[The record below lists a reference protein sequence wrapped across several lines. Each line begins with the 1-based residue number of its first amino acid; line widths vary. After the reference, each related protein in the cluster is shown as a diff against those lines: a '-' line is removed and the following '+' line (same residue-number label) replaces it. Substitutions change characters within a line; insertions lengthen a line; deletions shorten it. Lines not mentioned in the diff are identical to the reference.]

1 MTNEIGKKL
10 TSLTL
15 MTIMVAG
22 GVTFGIPG
30 VIPAAD
36 AQTGRN
42 ANLFVSAEDSTFG
55 NAMTGQVVEVVIRDN
70 QIDSLDDA
78 VGEPDVFVNNDDLRM
93 VQANDGNWYGY
104 FASRSMAQAVEAFNA
119 ENNVPSGLGIDFG
132 VICLVAS
139 TSTSVDISVANAEI
153 NLNEADAVA
162 LPLAQGQD
170 CPTDSDDTPTVDGTG
185 FNVVREPKVI
195 NTNTAIQQTPGQI
208 GINANYWPFVQL
220 YDIEEDNRVEIRYE
234 KGGGAQTVRLTYEDA
249 DDYDTI
255 TSDRATGNAPTQA
268 IYPRSAEVHVT
279 ITDTSLDIDPTDV
292 DTWTWSTV
300 PDAEQVYYRV
310 FDDNGRFIQ
319 SGETT
324 GTTLNTANPDLS
336 DMLGALLCAVCIVS
350 INADPQNTGN
360 PVLTLDGNN
369 DNQIV
374 YQPLTSST
382 DNRTLIQR
390 AMVEGGVDSD
400 EAEPMLGAGTQ
411 PFTVVETGPQT
422 GIFVSYDEQDDSSV
436 DTTSDAARSVTS
448 TITYDDEL
456 TITFQAATATID
468 IDAGDGEWNSG
479 TDIPVT
485 LVDRDMNRN
494 GLDDEDLRVSN
505 PDHVIPTLVTG
516 EPFTLRNGVG
526 SNNTLEYLLEIQTNT
541 ISGDLT
547 VETFSERAVIDPP
560 SAINVTGTPNGN
572 LFVDL
577 GTTAAALQES
587 INNSADDAAD
597 FRGFNYLNLDMTS
610 FGADGDVTVHLWST
624 TDDNGIL
631 QNESE
636 TSTNKVLVS
645 ASSRTSVQLG
655 TVDKGGQGKILLT
668 SDVISSI
675 FAIDGPRNIGLQFV
689 LPEIDSV
696 TDANLPF
703 VADFFSYGFTDDGNS
718 SGERVA
724 NQIIRIELEET
735 GDNTSTFEG
744 TLEYY
749 MVNQLSILDQS
760 TYDGVVSLAD
770 DEVSFVAIEDLTDED
785 APRVN
790 YLDLGSDGV
799 ETQIS
804 DQEAAPTHSGSIEF
818 DAETYKV
825 ADTVMITLTDVDLN
839 TDSALVDV
847 FTVVTSPADDDARDA
862 VGSAGLAATNKG
874 GAAFSFG
881 PLGRLADVT
890 FNDEIWTS
898 GNSATC
904 RAEQNIRD
912 TGLGATGFTLRETG
926 VATGIFV
933 GNFQIPPTYC
943 PAGSDAPASVTGT
956 DIEVNYVD
964 FRDVSG
970 EIIEVGASAGVRAN
984 TGSVSLDRTVYP
996 VPWAAYQDGAGY
1008 SGGTPGTASVF
1019 PVHAT
1024 VVGSSIDSASKTLGD
1039 GAVVIHARVN
1049 DPDFDVSASG
1059 EDRIAQNTAAGVGPL
1074 KVTVSRGADRVTLG
1088 YAGGPD
1094 ASDGRLDVGDDGIP
1108 TMQGGADDNRDTA
1121 INESLRAVRQLGPI
1135 TEIAGDAG
1143 IFELDLAINFNDGPA
1158 SRTCPTNDNPNMEG
1172 EGDSPERSLLG
1183 PSENYCILQ
1192 GDILT
1197 VEYTDPTDASGDPNT
1212 VTDSATFD
1220 LRNGVLQS
1228 DKNVYIIGS
1237 DMILT
1242 IIEPDWNLD
1251 NDGAETYSLNAVEW
1265 DSTSGTL
1272 GLAQELGGVTF
1283 FDPEPS
1289 DFRETGDDTGIFQVV
1304 LEVPEAIAGDRLER
1318 GEEIE
1323 LEYTDW
1329 GPSGANYVGEED
1341 EDVNLT
1347 VYTSNF
1353 GATVELDQKVYT
1365 WTDKVFI
1372 TIVAPDHNFDSQLID
1387 EIGETSSDSI
1397 RVATRTDD
1405 IDRYKLVETGTD
1417 TGIFTGEVILTG
1429 FLYDADGDDSG
1440 DNNGNDTNPR
1450 TSPDGS
1456 GPTDGYL
1463 RAEEDTGLSVSFEFS
1478 EDETVVGSALVRWN
1492 VGVTQWLEA
1501 SYPASGTG
1509 VVRIVDPDM
1518 NLNPES
1524 VDNFD
1529 VDVWSESD
1537 SGGIDLTVT
1546 ETNEA
1551 TGIFEGTVFFTT
1563 TDESSGHR
1571 LRVSEGD
1578 TVTARY
1584 FDYTLP
1590 APDDRGDRES
1600 IQSTS
1605 LIGTI
1610 VPPLERAPISN
1621 LRVVNSFGNTL
1632 DTVNVDQQVQITA
1645 TLTSGQDED
1654 QAFAYLVQIQDA
1666 NGVTVALA
1674 WIQGTLGPAQ
1684 TFDPALSW
1692 TPAAAGSYTAT
1703 AFAWES
1709 IDNPTALSPPAE
1721 FNVTVS

>member
-42 ANLFVSAEDSTFG
+42 ANLFVSAEDATFG
-55 NAMTGQVVEVVIRDN
+55 NAMTGQVVEVIIRDN
-70 QIDSLDDA
+70 QIDSLDESL
-78 VGEPDVFVNNDDLRM
+78 GEPDVFINGNDLRM

-104 FASRSMAQAVEAFNA
+104 FASKSMAEDVDSSGNA
-119 ENNVPSGLGIDFG
+119 AGLGIDFG
-132 VICLVAS
+132 VICGTNINIAQDGSSNV
-139 TSTSVDISVANAEI
+139 VDFS
-153 NLNEADAVA
+153 EADAVA
-162 LPLAQGQD
+162 LPLAEGTP
-170 CPTDSDDTPTVDGTG
+170 CPTTTQYGNSATPPGTANNESDL
-185 FNVVREPKVI
+185 NVVREAKGV
-195 NTNTAIQQTPGQI
+195 NTNQAIQANPGQI
-208 GINANYWPFVQL
+208 GIHKNYWPFVQL
-220 YDIEEDNRVEIRYE
+220 YDIEEDNTVIVRYD
-234 KGGGAQTVRLTYEDA
+234 KGGGAQTVSLTYETA
-249 DDYDTI
+249 EDYDTI
-255 TSDRATGNAPTQA
+255 TSDRATGDAPISA
-268 IYPRSAEVHVT
+268 FYPRSAQVHVT

-300 PDAEQVYYRV
+300 EGEEQVYYRV
-310 FDDNGRFIQ
+310 FDDSGRFVQ
-319 SGETT
+319 SDGTVSDTALATT
-324 GTTLNTANPDLS
+324 NPPLNDKL
-336 DMLGALLCAVCIVS
+336 DALLCDVCIVT
-350 INADPQNTGN
+350 IDADPNNTGN
-360 PVLTLDGNN
+360 PLLTVADNN
-369 DNQIV
+369 DNQIDG
-374 YQPLTSST
+374 TSIST
-382 DNRTLIQR
+382 
-390 AMVEGGVDSD
+390 AMVPGGTAD
-400 EAEPMLGAGTQ
+400 MLGAGTQ
-411 PFTVVETGPQT
+411 PFTMVETGPQT
-422 GIFVSYDEQDDSSV
+422 GIFVSYDEQDVSSLQ
-436 DTTSDAARSVTS
+436 TTSDAARGVTS
-448 TITYDDEL
+448 TVVYDDEL
-456 TITFQAATATID
+456 TITFQGATATLD
-468 IDAGDGEWNSG
+468 IDPGDGEWNSG

-485 LVDRDMNRN
+485 LVDRDMNKN
-494 GLDDEDLRVSN
+494 GRSAEDLLVSD
-505 PDHVIPTLVTG
+505 PDSIIPTLMTG
-516 EPFTLRNGVG
+516 DPFTLMDGGDSLDYRLTAG
-526 SNNTLEYLLEIQTNT
+526 SQTMSGTLAVENFSNRAILDPTNT
-541 ISGDLT
+541 TDISGANATL
-547 VETFSERAVIDPP
+547 V
-560 SAINVTGTPNGN
+560 
-572 LFVDL
+572 VDL
-577 GTTAAALQES
+577 NTTAAELKRS
-587 INNSADDAAD
+587 INNTDAGSN
-597 FRGFNYLNLDMTS
+597 FHGFNYLNVDLSS
-610 FGADGDVTVHLWST
+610 FGPNNVVVSLLSSQTTVLSNNDVTTTSLATVDNGVGTVALVDDDEDAADDST
-624 TDDNGIL
+624 TI
-631 QNESE
+631 
-636 TSTNKVLVS
+636 
-645 ASSRTSVQLG
+645 
-655 TVDKGGQGKILLT
+655 
-668 SDVISSI
+668 SDI
-675 FAIDGPRNIGLQFV
+675 FDITDTHNIGLQFV
-689 LPEIDSV
+689 INGMDPIESDSG
-696 TDANLPF
+696 NLPF

-724 NQIIRIELEET
+724 NQIIRLELEES
-735 GDNTSTFEG
+735 GVNTSTFEG
-744 TLEYY
+744 TLEYH
-749 MVNQLSILDQS
+749 MVNQLSITDQS
-760 TYDGVVSLAD
+760 TYDGVTALGDAD
-770 DEVSFVAIEDLTDED
+770 GSFIAMEDLTDED

-790 YLDLGSDGV
+790 YLDLGADGV

-804 DQEAAPTHSGSIEF
+804 DQEAAPTHSGEIEF

-839 TDSALVDV
+839 TNSTLVDV
-847 FTVVTSPADDDARDA
+847 FTVVATTASTMASGVPPMEDPARDA
-862 VGSAGLAATNKG
+862 VGKDSLPDKNKSNV
-874 GAAFSFG
+874 AFSFG
-881 PLGRLADVT
+881 PLGRLADIT
-890 FNDEIWTS
+890 FNDERWTTNATDS
-898 GNSATC
+898 GTNGPCA
-904 RAEQNIRD
+904 ALQNIRD
-912 TGLGATGFTLRETG
+912 TGLGKTGFTLRETG
-926 VATGIFV
+926 IATGIFV
-933 GNFQIPPTYC
+933 GNFQIPATYC
-943 PAGSDAPASVTGT
+943 PAGASTPASVTGT

-970 EIIEVGASAGVRAN
+970 EIIEVGDSAGVRAN

-996 VPWAAYQDGAGY
+996 VPWAGYTDSSDY
-1008 SGGTPGTASVF
+1008 SGNTPGTASVF

-1024 VVGSSIDSASKTLGD
+1024 VVGNAIDSVDDTLGVGD
-1039 GAVVIHARVN
+1039 VVIHARVN

-1059 EDRIAQNTAAGVGPL
+1059 EDRIAQTTAAGVGPL
-1074 KVTVSRGADRVTLG
+1074 KVTVSRGAERITLG
-1088 YAGGPD
+1088 YAGGPN
-1094 ASDGRLDVGDDGIP
+1094 ATDGKLDVGDDGITGVTNIRNTP
-1108 TMQGGADDNRDTA
+1108 Q
-1121 INESLRAVRQLGPI
+1121 NESLMAVRQLGPI

-1143 IFELDLAINFNDGPA
+1143 IFELDLAIRFNDGPS
-1158 SRTCPTNDNPNMEG
+1158 SRTCPPTQNVNDNNMEVEAPQG
-1172 EGDSPERSLLG
+1172 
-1183 PSENYCILQ
+1183 ENYCILQ

-1251 NDGAETYSLNAVEW
+1251 NDGAETYSLNVVEW
-1265 DSTSGTL
+1265 DSASGTL
-1272 GLAQELGGVTF
+1272 GLNQPVGTQTGSS

-1397 RVATRTDD
+1397 RIATRTDD

-1429 FLYDADGDDSG
+1429 FPYDADGDDSG
-1440 DNNGNDTNPR
+1440 DNNGNDTVPR

-1456 GPTDGYL
+1456 GPTDGFL

-1509 VVRIVDPDM
+1509 VVRVVDPDM

-1584 FDYTLP
+1584 FDNTLP
-1590 APDDRGDRES
+1590 APDDRGDRQA

>member
-42 ANLFVSAEDSTFG
+42 ANLFVSAEDSTFS

-70 QIDSLDDA
+70 QIDSLDEA
-78 VGEPDVFVNNDDLRM
+78 LGEPDVYINGNDLRM

-104 FASRSMAQAVEAFNA
+104 FASRSMAEAVDSSGTTA
-119 ENNVPSGLGIDFG
+119 GLGIDFG
-132 VICLVAS
+132 VICTVS
-139 TSTSVDISVANAEI
+139 SSSTSVEIGVGTGNNAT
-153 NLNEADAVA
+153 NVDLSEADAVA
-162 LPLAQGQD
+162 LPIDDGAD
-170 CPTDSDDTPTVDGTG
+170 CPQENLPNVNTPNDYSDTG
-185 FNVVREPKVI
+185 FNVVREEKQLNR
-195 NTNTAIQQTPGQI
+195 NTVVANSPGQI
-208 GINANYWPFVQL
+208 GVHPAYWPFVQL
-220 YDIEEDNRVEIRYE
+220 YDIEEDNRVEVRYE

-300 PDAEQVYYRV
+300 PGAEKVYYRV
-310 FDDNGRFIQ
+310 FDD
-319 SGETT
+319 SGNFVTRAETT
-324 GTTLNTANPDLS
+324 GNVINLANPDLS
-336 DMLGALLCAVCIVS
+336 GILGDLLCEVCIVS
-350 INADPQNTGN
+350 IDADPQNTGR
-360 PVLTLDGNN
+360 PVLTLDDNN
-369 DNQIV
+369 DNVID
-374 YQPLTSST
+374 YQPLTS
-382 DNRTLIQR
+382 DADDRTLIER
-390 AMVEGGVDSD
+390 AMVPGGT
-400 EAEPMLGAGTQ
+400 AETLGAGTQ
-411 PFTVVETGPQT
+411 PFTVTETGPQT

-479 TDIPVT
+479 VDIPVT

-494 GLDDEDLRVSN
+494 GLDAEDLFVSD
-505 PDHVIPTLVTG
+505 PDSIIPTLVTG
-516 EPFTLRNGVG
+516 EPFTLRNGG
-526 SNNTLEYLLEIQTNT
+526 DSLEYLLTVGGAT
-541 ISGDLT
+541 MSGNLA
-547 VETFSERAVIDPP
+547 VETFSERAVLAPTTNVP
-560 SAINVTGTPNGN
+560 VPRNINVD
-572 LFVDL
+572 LVVDL
-577 GTTAAALQES
+577 NTNAAALKES
-587 INNSADDAAD
+587 INNSASD
-597 FRGFNYLNLDMTS
+597 FNGFNYLNLDASS
-610 FGADGDVTVHLWST
+610 FGPDNVTVNLLST
-624 TDDNGIL
+624 ANTNGVLNDNVFVG
-631 QNESE
+631 Q
-636 TSTNKVLVS
+636 
-645 ASSRTSVQLG
+645 SSSSSVTLG
-655 TVDKGGQGKILLT
+655 EVDNGQGKTLLVHT
-668 SDVISSI
+668 GTGSDNVISSI
-675 FAIDGPRNIGLQFV
+675 FAIDDSHNLGLQFV
-689 LPEIDSV
+689 MTGVDGPIAEGN
-696 TDANLPF
+696 NLPF
-703 VADFFSYGFTDDGNS
+703 VADFFSYGFSDDGNS
-718 SGERVA
+718 SSERVA
-724 NQIIRIELEET
+724 NQIIRLELEET
-735 GDNTSTFEG
+735 GLNTSTFEG

-749 MVNQLSILDQS
+749 MVNQLSILDQG

-770 DEVSFVAIEDLTDED
+770 NEVSFVAIEDLTDED

-799 ETQIS
+799 QTQIS
-804 DQEAAPTHSGSIEF
+804 DQEAAPTHSGSIDF

-847 FTVVTSPADDDARDA
+847 FTVVTSTSTEEPARDA
-862 VGSAGLAATNKG
+862 VGSAGLPDTKKG
-874 GAAFSFG
+874 SDTAFSFG

-890 FNDEIWTS
+890 FNDEIWTTS
-898 GNSATC
+898 LDNNRQCSNAQG
-904 RAEQNIRD
+904 IRD

-933 GNFQIPPTYC
+933 GNFQIPATYC
-943 PAGSDAPASVTGT
+943 PAGSDAPVSVTGT

-996 VPWAAYQDGAGY
+996 VPWAPYDENAAY

-1024 VVGSSIDSASKTLGD
+1024 VVGSEINANDTLGD

-1074 KVTVSRGADRVTLG
+1074 KVTVSRGSERVTLG
-1088 YAGGPD
+1088 YAGGPT
-1094 ASDGRLDVGDDGIP
+1094 ASDGKLDVGDDGIR
-1108 TMQGGADDNRDTA
+1108 TVRDTPNNSA
-1121 INESLRAVRQLGPI
+1121 NESLQAVRQLGPI

-1158 SRTCPTNDNPNMEG
+1158 SRTCPTNTNDNMETADG
-1172 EGDSPERSLLG
+1172 GLSLLG
-1183 PSENYCILQ
+1183 PGENYCILQ

-1228 DKNVYIIGS
+1228 DKTVYIIGS

-1265 DSTSGTL
+1265 DSTSGTM
-1272 GLAQELGGVTF
+1272 GLANPLGG

-1387 EIGETSSDSI
+1387 EIGETSADSI

-1429 FLYDADGDDSG
+1429 FPYDADGDDSG
-1440 DNNGNDTNPR
+1440 DNNGIDTTPR

-1492 VGVTQWLEA
+1492 LGVTQWLEA

-1509 VVRIVDPDM
+1509 VVRVVDPDM
-1518 NLNPES
+1518 NLNPEA
-1524 VDNFD
+1524 VDNFE

-1578 TVTARY
+1578 TVTSRY
-1584 FDYTLP
+1584 FDNTLP
-1590 APDDRGDRES
+1590 APDDRGDRTP

-1666 NGVTVALA
+1666 NDVTVALA

>member
-30 VIPAAD
+30 IVPAAD

-42 ANLFVSAEDSTFG
+42 ANLFVSAEDATFG

-70 QIDSLDDA
+70 QIDDLDEA
-78 VGEPDVFVNNDDLRM
+78 AGEPDVTINGEDLRM
-93 VQANDGNWYGY
+93 VQANDGNWYAY
-104 FASRSMAQAVEAFNA
+104 FASNSMASAVDSDGNIEA
-119 ENNVPSGLGIDFG
+119 GLGIDFG
-132 VICLVAS
+132 EICPATAPLGITGS
-139 TSTSVDISVANAEI
+139 DIRI
-153 NLNEADAVA
+153 EADAVA
-162 LPLAQGQD
+162 LPIDDGEA
-170 CPTDSDDTPTVDGTG
+170 CPTEQYAIDHASLPDADNTG
-185 FNVVREPKVI
+185 FNVVREPKTI
-195 NTNTAIQQTPGQI
+195 NQNRAIQDKPGQI
-208 GINANYWPFVQL
+208 GIQPDYWPFVQL
-220 YDIEEDNRVEIRYE
+220 YDIEEDNNVKVRYD
-234 KGGGAQTVRLTYEDA
+234 KGGGAQTVDLTYETA
-249 DDYDTI
+249 EDYDSI
-255 TSDRATGNAPTQA
+255 TSDRATGIAPVSAT
-268 IYPRSAEVHVT
+268 YPRSAHVHVT
-279 ITDTSLDIDPTDV
+279 ITDTSLDIDPTDE
-292 DTWTWSTV
+292 DTWTWDTK
-300 PDAEQVYYRV
+300 DGKVYYRV
-310 FDDNGRFIQ
+310 FDD
-319 SGETT
+319 SGDFVSGVA
-324 GTTLNTANPDLS
+324 GTADRLNTNNPDLS
-336 DMLGALLCAVCIVS
+336 GSLEDLLCEECTVTIDPNS
-350 INADPQNTGN
+350 NNAAN
-360 PVLTLDGNN
+360 PILVVADN
-369 DNQIV
+369 D
-374 YQPLTSST
+374 
-382 DNRTLIQR
+382 DNRIEFQPPADENDSRSLMER
-390 AMVEGGVDSD
+390 AMVPGGT
-400 EAEPMLGAGTQ
+400 AEMLGPGTQ

-422 GIFVSYDEQDDSSV
+422 GVFVSYDEQDASSLK
-436 DTTSDAARSVTS
+436 TTGDASRGVTS
-448 TITYDDEL
+448 VIRYDDPL

-468 IDAGDGEWNSG
+468 MDAGDGDWNSG
-479 TDIPVT
+479 TSMPVT
-485 LVDRDMNRN
+485 LVDRDMNKN
-494 GLDDEDLRVSN
+494 GRDAEDLLVSD
-505 PDHVIPTLVTG
+505 PDSIIPTLVTG
-516 EPFTLRNGVG
+516 DPFTLKDGG
-526 SNNTLEYLLEIQTNT
+526 DSLEYMLTRGVQTVSGTLAVEDFSDRAILDPSDNT
-541 ISGDLT
+541 TVLGGNSILIVDL
-547 VETFSERAVIDPP
+547 
-560 SAINVTGTPNGN
+560 NVT
-572 LFVDL
+572 
-577 GTTAAALQES
+577 AAELKNS
-587 INNSADDAAD
+587 INNSTD
-597 FRGFNYLNLDMTS
+597 FHGFNYLNVDLGS
-610 FGADGDVTVHLWST
+610 FGASSVAVSLLSATESTGVLNNGVSQVDEALALASVDDGV
-624 TDDNGIL
+624 
-631 QNESE
+631 
-636 TSTNKVLVS
+636 
-645 ASSRTSVQLG
+645 G
-655 TVDKGGQGKILLT
+655 TVALVDDGKDAADDSTAIMG
-668 SDVISSI
+668 I
-675 FAIDGPRNIGLQFV
+675 FGVEDDDRIGLQFTMT
-689 LPEIDSV
+689 SM
-696 TDANLPF
+696 DAVEDDKLPF

-718 SGERVA
+718 SSERVA
-724 NQIIRIELEET
+724 NQIIRLELEES

-744 TLEYY
+744 SLEYY
-749 MVNQLSILDQS
+749 MVNQLSILDRP
-760 TYDGVVSLAD
+760 TYDRVTALGD
-770 DEVSFVAIEDLTDED
+770 NDGSFVAVEDLTDED

-799 ETQIS
+799 VTQIS
-804 DQEAAPTHSGSIEF
+804 DQESAPTHSGTIEF

-825 ADTVMITLTDVDLN
+825 ADTVMVTLTDVDLN
-839 TDSALVDV
+839 TDSELVDV
-847 FTVVTSPADDDARDA
+847 FTVVTATNTEERATDT
-862 VGSAGLAATNKG
+862 VGAAGLPDKNKG
-874 GAAFSFG
+874 ETTFSFG

-890 FNDEIWTS
+890 FNDERWRTS
-898 GNSATC
+898 VTAVC
-904 RAEQNIRD
+904 VEAQNTRD

-943 PAGSDAPASVTGT
+943 PAGSNTPASVTGT

-970 EIIEVGASAGVRAN
+970 EIIEVGDSAGVRAN

-996 VPWAAYQDGAGY
+996 VPWAGY
-1008 SGGTPGTASVF
+1008 DRDASYGSGGTPGTASVF

-1024 VVGSSIDSASKTLGD
+1024 AIGGDLNGPDKTLGTGD
-1039 GAVVIHARVN
+1039 VVIHARVN

-1074 KVTVSRGADRVTLG
+1074 KVTISRGAERVTLG
-1088 YAGGPD
+1088 YAGGPT
-1094 ASDGRLDVGDDGIP
+1094 ATDGKLDVGDDGI
-1108 TMQGGADDNRDTA
+1108 GADTRNTA
-1121 INESLRAVRQLGPI
+1121 QNESLMAVRQLGPI

-1143 IFELDLAINFNDGPA
+1143 IFELDLAIRFNDGPS
-1158 SRTCPTNDNPNMEG
+1158 SRTCPNNTNDNMEDVPLPAG
-1172 EGDSPERSLLG
+1172 
-1183 PSENYCILQ
+1183 ENYCILQ

-1251 NDGAETYSLNAVEW
+1251 NDGAETYSLNVVEW
-1265 DSTSGTL
+1265 DSDAGNIGLGT
-1272 GLAQELGGVTF
+1272 EVRGVSP

-1304 LEVPEAIAGDRLER
+1304 LEVPEAIDGDRLER

-1353 GATVELDQKVYT
+1353 GATVELDQKVYS

-1387 EIGETSSDSI
+1387 EIGETSSDQI
-1397 RVATRTDD
+1397 RIATRGDD
-1405 IDRYKLVETGTD
+1405 ISRYKLVETGTD

-1429 FLYDADGDDSG
+1429 FPYDADGDDQTG
-1440 DNNGNDTNPR
+1440 ANGNDTNPR
-1450 TSPDGS
+1450 TSPDGT
-1456 GPTDGYL
+1456 GPTDGFL
-1463 RAEEDTGLSVSFEFS
+1463 RTDENDGLSVSFEFS

-1518 NLNPES
+1518 NLNPEA

-1537 SGGIDLTVT
+1537 SGGINLTVT

-1571 LRVSEGD
+1571 LRVGEGD

-1590 APDDRGDRES
+1590 APDNRGDRKEVS
-1600 IQSTS
+1600 STS
-1605 LIGTI
+1605 FIGTI
-1610 VPPLERAPISN
+1610 VPPLERAPISG

-1632 DTVNVDQQVQITA
+1632 DTVNVDQQVQVTA

-1684 TFDPALSW
+1684 TLDPALSW
-1692 TPAAAGSYTAT
+1692 TPTAAGDYTAT

-1709 IDNPTALSPPAE
+1709 IDNPTALSPTAE
-1721 FNVTVS
+1721 FQITVS

>member
-55 NAMTGQVVEVVIRDN
+55 NAMTGQVVEVIIRDN
-70 QIDSLDDA
+70 QIDSLDEA
-78 VGEPDVFVNNDDLRM
+78 LGEPDVYINGNDLRM

-104 FASRSMAQAVEAFNA
+104 FASKSMAEAVDEKPANTA
-119 ENNVPSGLGIDFG
+119 GLGIDFG
-132 VICLVAS
+132 EICDTNINIAQDGSSNV
-139 TSTSVDISVANAEI
+139 VDFS
-153 NLNEADAVA
+153 EADAVA
-162 LPLAQGQD
+162 LPLAED
-170 CPTDSDDTPTVDGTG
+170 TPCPTTQYSSSQTPPGTDTNESDL
-185 FNVVREPKVI
+185 NVVREAKGV
-195 NTNTAIQQTPGQI
+195 NTNNAIQANPGQI
-208 GINANYWPFVQL
+208 GIHPNYWPFVQL
-220 YDIEEDNRVEIRYE
+220 YDIEEDNTVIVRYD
-234 KGGGAQTVRLTYEDA
+234 KGGGAQTVSLTYETA
-249 DDYDTI
+249 EDYDTI
-255 TSDRATGNAPTQA
+255 TSDRATGDAPISA
-268 IYPRSAEVHVT
+268 FYPRSAQVHVT

-300 PDAEQVYYRV
+300 EGAEKVYYRV
-310 FDDNGRFIQ
+310 FDDSGRFVQ
-319 SGETT
+319 SD
-324 GTTLNTANPDLS
+324 GTTDAADTALATTNPPLNDKL
-336 DMLGALLCAVCIVS
+336 DALLCDVCIVT
-350 INADPQNTGN
+350 IDADPNNTGN
-360 PVLTLDGNN
+360 PLLTVADNS
-369 DNQIV
+369 DNQIDG
-374 YQPLTSST
+374 TSIST
-382 DNRTLIQR
+382 
-390 AMVEGGVDSD
+390 AMVPGGT
-400 EAEPMLGAGTQ
+400 ANMLGAGTQ
-411 PFTVVETGPQT
+411 PFTMVETGPQT
-422 GIFVSYDEQDDSSV
+422 GIFVSYDEQDVSSLQ
-436 DTTSDAARSVTS
+436 TTSDAARGVTS
-448 TITYDDEL
+448 TVVYDDEL
-456 TITFQAATATID
+456 TITFQGATATLD
-468 IDAGDGEWNSG
+468 IDPGDGEWNSG

-485 LVDRDMNRN
+485 LVDRDMNKN
-494 GLDDEDLRVSN
+494 GRSAEDLFVSD
-505 PDHVIPTLVTG
+505 PDSIIPTLVTG
-516 EPFTLRNGVG
+516 DPFTLKDGG
-526 SNNTLEYLLEIQTNT
+526 DSLDYLLTAGSQTMSGTLAVENFSNRAILDPTNT
-541 ISGDLT
+541 TDISGANATL
-547 VETFSERAVIDPP
+547 I
-560 SAINVTGTPNGN
+560 
-572 LFVDL
+572 VDL
-577 GTTAAALQES
+577 NTTAAELKRS
-587 INNSADDAAD
+587 INNTDAASN
-597 FRGFNYLNLDMTS
+597 FHGFNYLNVDLSS
-610 FGADGDVTVHLWST
+610 FGPSNVVVSLLSSDTAVLTNGVPASGMTTTSLATVDDGTGTVALVDDGEGAKDDST
-624 TDDNGIL
+624 TI
-631 QNESE
+631 
-636 TSTNKVLVS
+636 
-645 ASSRTSVQLG
+645 
-655 TVDKGGQGKILLT
+655 
-668 SDVISSI
+668 SDI
-675 FAIDGPRNIGLQFV
+675 FEIADANNLGLQFV
-689 LPEIDSV
+689 INGMDPIASDS
-696 TDANLPF
+696 DNLPF
-703 VADFFSYGFTDDGNS
+703 VADFFSYGFIDDGNS

-724 NQIIRIELEET
+724 NQIIRLELEES
-735 GDNTSTFEG
+735 GVNTSTFEG
-744 TLEYY
+744 TLEYH
-749 MVNQLSILDQS
+749 MVNQLSITDQS
-760 TYDGVVSLAD
+760 TYDGVTALGDSD
-770 DEVSFVAIEDLTDED
+770 GSFIAIEDLTDED

-790 YLDLGSDGV
+790 YLDLGADGV

-804 DQEAAPTHSGSIEF
+804 DQEAAPTHSGAIEF

-839 TDSALVDV
+839 TNSTLVDV
-847 FTVVTSPADDDARDA
+847 FTVVASNSANSDDPARDA
-862 VGSAGLAATNKG
+862 VGKAGLPSKNRG
-874 GAAFSFG
+874 GIAFSFDA
-881 PLGRLADVT
+881 LGRLADVT
-890 FNDEIWTS
+890 FNDERWTTS
-898 GNSATC
+898 INDAGVNSDCADL
-904 RAEQNIRD
+904 QGIRD
-912 TGLGATGFTLRETG
+912 TGLGKTGFTLRETG
-926 VATGIFV
+926 IATGIFV
-933 GNFQIPPTYC
+933 GNFQIPATYC
-943 PAGSDAPASVTGT
+943 PDGADAPVSVTGT
-956 DIEVNYVD
+956 DIEVNYLD

-970 EIIEVGASAGVRAN
+970 EIIEVGDSAGVRAN

-996 VPWAAYQDGAGY
+996 VPWAGYDAQANY

-1019 PVHAT
+1019 PVHST
-1024 VVGSSIDSASKTLGD
+1024 VVGDSIGATDTLGN
-1039 GAVVIHARVN
+1039 GPVVIHARVN

-1059 EDRIAQNTAAGVGPL
+1059 EDQIAQNTAAGVGPL
-1074 KVTVSRGADRVTLG
+1074 KVTVSRGAERVTLG
-1088 YAGGPD
+1088 YAGGPN
-1094 ASDGRLDVGDDGIP
+1094 ATDGKLDVGDNGIA
-1108 TMQGGADDNRDTA
+1108 TVRDVPNNA
-1121 INESLRAVRQLGPI
+1121 VNESLQAVRQLGPI

-1158 SRTCPTNDNPNMEG
+1158 SRTCPTNANANMETADG
-1172 EGDSPERSLLG
+1172 GLSLADAD
-1183 PSENYCILQ
+1183 EYYCILQ

-1220 LRNGVLQS
+1220 LRNGVIQS

-1265 DSTSGTL
+1265 DSASGNL
-1272 GLAQELGGVTF
+1272 GLGQPIAGVTY

-1387 EIGETSSDSI
+1387 EIGETSGDSI
-1397 RVATRTDD
+1397 RIATRTDD
-1405 IDRYKLVETGTD
+1405 IDQYKLVETGTD

-1429 FLYDADGDDSG
+1429 FPYDADGDDSTG
-1440 DNNGNDTNPR
+1440 TNGNDTNPR
-1450 TSPDGS
+1450 TSVDGT
-1456 GPTDGYL
+1456 GPTDGFL

-1509 VVRIVDPDM
+1509 VVRVVDPDM
-1518 NLNPES
+1518 NLNPEA

-1578 TVTARY
+1578 TVTSRY
-1584 FDYTLP
+1584 FDNTLP
-1590 APDDRGDRES
+1590 APDDRGDRKA

-1645 TLTSGQDED
+1645 TLTSGQDAD

>member
-42 ANLFVSAEDSTFG
+42 ANLFVSAEDATFG
-55 NAMTGQVVEVVIRDN
+55 NAMTGQVVEVIIRDN
-70 QIDSLDDA
+70 QIDSLDESL
-78 VGEPDVFVNNDDLRM
+78 GEPDVFINGNDLRM

-104 FASRSMAQAVEAFNA
+104 FASKSMAEAVDSSGNA
-119 ENNVPSGLGIDFG
+119 AGLGIDFG
-132 VICLVAS
+132 VICPN
-139 TSTSVDISVANAEI
+139 TANIAVGT
-153 NLNEADAVA
+153 NNVSFSEADGVA
-162 LPLAQGQD
+162 LPLTDGAT
-170 CPTDSDDTPTVDGTG
+170 CPGSAALDESAAETLAGNSG
-185 FNVVREPKVI
+185 FNVVREEKGI
-195 NTNTAIQQTPGQI
+195 NSNQAVSANPGQI
-208 GINANYWPFVQL
+208 GIHSAFWPFVQL
-220 YDIEEDNRVEIRYE
+220 YDIEEDNTVIVRYD
-234 KGGGAQTVRLTYEDA
+234 KGGGAQTVSLTYETA
-249 DDYDTI
+249 EDYDTI
-255 TSDRATGNAPTQA
+255 TSDRATGNAPVSA
-268 IYPRSAEVHVT
+268 IYPRSAQVHVT
-279 ITDTSLDIDPTDV
+279 ITDTSLDIDPTDI
-292 DTWTWSTV
+292 DTWTWNTA
-300 PDAEQVYYRV
+300 DEEVYYRV
-310 FDDNGRFIQ
+310 FDDSSRFVRGVNSTG
-319 SGETT
+319 SGLDT
-324 GTTLNTANPDLS
+324 NNPDLS
-336 DMLGALLCAVCIVS
+336 GSLEDLLCDVCMVTID
-350 INADPQNTGN
+350 ADPQNTGN
-360 PVLTLDGNN
+360 PVLIVA
-369 DNQIV
+369 DN
-374 YQPLTSST
+374 T
-382 DNRTLIQR
+382 DNRITYNGDPSIET
-390 AMVEGGVDSD
+390 AMVLGGT
-400 EAEPMLGAGTQ
+400 ANMLGAGSQ

-422 GIFVSYDEQDDSSV
+422 GIFVSYDEQDVSSLQ
-436 DTTSDAARSVTS
+436 TTSDAARAVTS
-448 TITYDDEL
+448 VIAYDDEL
-456 TITFQAATATID
+456 TITFQGATATID

-485 LVDRDMNRN
+485 LVDRDMNKN
-494 GLDDEDLRVSN
+494 GRSAEDLLVSDPN
-505 PDHVIPTLVTG
+505 SIIPTLVTG
-516 EPFTLRNGVG
+516 DPFTLKDGG
-526 SNNTLEYLLEIQTNT
+526 DSLDYLLTAGSQTMSGPLAVENFSNRAILDPTNT
-541 ISGDLT
+541 TDISGANATL
-547 VETFSERAVIDPP
+547 V
-560 SAINVTGTPNGN
+560 
-572 LFVDL
+572 VDL
-577 GTTAAALQES
+577 NTTAAELKRS
-587 INNSADDAAD
+587 INNTDVASN
-597 FRGFNYLNLDMTS
+597 FHGFNYLNVDLSS
-610 FGADGDVTVHLWST
+610 FGPSNVVVSLLSSQTAVLSNNVLVGGATTTSLATVDDGKGTVALVDDGEGAADDST
-624 TDDNGIL
+624 TISDIFD
-631 QNESE
+631 
-636 TSTNKVLVS
+636 
-645 ASSRTSVQLG
+645 
-655 TVDKGGQGKILLT
+655 LT
-668 SDVISSI
+668 D
-675 FAIDGPRNIGLQFV
+675 AHNIGLQFV
-689 LPEIDSV
+689 INGMDPIESDSG
-696 TDANLPF
+696 NLPF

-724 NQIIRIELEET
+724 NQIIRLELEES
-735 GDNTSTFEG
+735 GVNTSTFEG
-744 TLEYY
+744 TLEYH
-749 MVNQLSILDQS
+749 MVNQLSITDQS
-760 TYDGVVSLAD
+760 TYDGVTALGDAD
-770 DEVSFVAIEDLTDED
+770 GSFIAMEDLTDED

-790 YLDLGSDGV
+790 YLDLGADGV

-804 DQEAAPTHSGSIEF
+804 DQEAAPTHSGEIEF

-839 TDSALVDV
+839 TNSTLVDV
-847 FTVVTSPADDDARDA
+847 FTVVATNSANSNDPARDA
-862 VGSAGLAATNKG
+862 VGKAGLPDKNKG
-874 GAAFSFG
+874 ETAFSFNA
-881 PLGRLADVT
+881 LGRLADIT
-890 FNDEIWTS
+890 FNDERWTTNATDS
-898 GNSATC
+898 GANGPCA
-904 RAEQNIRD
+904 ALQGIRD
-912 TGLGATGFTLRETG
+912 TGLGKTGFTLRETG
-926 VATGIFV
+926 IATGIFV
-933 GNFQIPPTYC
+933 GNFQIPATYC
-943 PAGSDAPASVTGT
+943 PDGATAPASVTGT
-956 DIEVNYVD
+956 DIEVNYLD

-970 EIIEVGASAGVRAN
+970 EIIEVGDSAGVRAN

-996 VPWAAYQDGAGY
+996 VPWAGYDTNANY

-1019 PVHAT
+1019 PVHST
-1024 VVGSSIDSASKTLGD
+1024 VVGSEINANDTLGN
-1039 GAVVIHARVN
+1039 GPVVIHARVN

-1059 EDRIAQNTAAGVGPL
+1059 EDQIAQNTAAGVGPL
-1074 KVTVSRGADRVTLG
+1074 KVTVSRGAERVTLG
-1088 YAGGPD
+1088 YAGGPN
-1094 ASDGRLDVGDDGIP
+1094 ATDGKLDVGDNGIG
-1108 TMQGGADDNRDTA
+1108 TVDDERTTTQ
-1121 INESLRAVRQLGPI
+1121 NESLMAVRQLGPI

-1158 SRTCPTNDNPNMEG
+1158 SRTCPTNTNANMETAAN
-1172 EGDSPERSLLG
+1172 DQSLARSD
-1183 PSENYCILQ
+1183 EYYCILQ

-1265 DSTSGTL
+1265 DSASGTL
-1272 GLAQELGGVTF
+1272 GLAQEIDGVTF

-1387 EIGETSSDSI
+1387 EIGETSADSI
-1397 RVATRTDD
+1397 RIATRTDD

-1429 FLYDADGDDSG
+1429 FPYDADGDDASG
-1440 DNNGNDTNPR
+1440 DDNGNDTNPR
-1450 TSPDGS
+1450 TSIDGT
-1456 GPTDGYL
+1456 GPTDGFL

-1584 FDYTLP
+1584 FDNTLP
-1590 APDDRGDRES
+1590 APDDRGDRQA

>member
-70 QIDSLDDA
+70 QIDDLDQA
-78 VGEPDVFVNNDDLRM
+78 LGEPDVFINGNDLRM

-104 FASRSMAQAVEAFNA
+104 FASRSMATAVDAVASN
-119 ENNVPSGLGIDFG
+119 GLGIDFG
-132 VICLVAS
+132 VICTI
-139 TSTSVDISVANAEI
+139 TSSGTSVNIGVGTGNNATTVD
-153 NLNEADAVA
+153 LSEADAVA
-162 LPLAQGQD
+162 LPLNDDAA
-170 CPTDSDDTPTVDGTG
+170 CPTGPQSAAGTAPVGTGDSG
-185 FNVVREPKVI
+185 FNVVREEKQL
-195 NTNTAIQQTPGQI
+195 NTNQAVANTPGQI
-208 GINANYWPFVQL
+208 GVHTAYWPFVQL
-220 YDIEEDNRVEIRYE
+220 YDIEEDNTVEVRYT
-234 KGGGAQTVRLTYEDA
+234 KGGGAQTVSLTYETA
-249 DDYDTI
+249 EDYASI
-255 TSDRATGNAPTQA
+255 TSDRASGNAPISAT
-268 IYPRSAEVHVT
+268 YPRSAQVHVT
-279 ITDTSLDIDPTDV
+279 LTDTSLDIDPTDV
-292 DTWTWSTV
+292 DTWTWSTT
-300 PDAEQVYYRV
+300 PGSEKVYYRV
-310 FDDNGRFIQ
+310 FDDGGRFIDRA
-319 SGETT
+319 EATRD
-324 GTTLNTANPDLS
+324 TLNTGHPELS
-336 DMLGALLCAVCIVS
+336 GSLGDLLCEACLVT
-350 INADPQNTGN
+350 INADPQNTGK
-360 PVLTLDGNN
+360 PLLTVD
-369 DNQIV
+369 DNSDNVIEGDSIATAKV
-374 YQPLTSST
+374 TGGT
-382 DNRTLIQR
+382 DDI
-390 AMVEGGVDSD
+390 
-400 EAEPMLGAGTQ
+400 LGPGTQ
-411 PFTVVETGPQT
+411 PFTMVETGPQT
-422 GIFVSYDEQDDSSV
+422 GIFVSYDEQDDSSLE
-436 DTTSDAARSVTS
+436 TTSDAARGVTS
-448 TITYDDEL
+448 TVEYDENEL

-468 IDAGDGEWNSG
+468 IDPGDGEWNSG

-485 LVDRDMNRN
+485 LVDRDMNKN
-494 GLDDEDLRVSN
+494 GRSDEDLQVSD
-505 PDHVIPTLVTG
+505 PDSIIPTLVTG
-516 EPFTLRNGVG
+516 APFTLKNGG
-526 SNNTLEYLLEIQTNT
+526 DSLAYLLT
-541 ISGDLT
+541 IGTSTLSGNLT
-547 VETFSERAVIDPP
+547 VEDFSERAVIDPA
-560 SAINVTGTPNGN
+560 STVTAGTNVNGN
-572 LFVDL
+572 LVVDL
-577 GTTAAALQES
+577 NTTAAALQES
-587 INNSADDAAD
+587 INNTSDNAAD
-597 FRGFNYLNLDMTS
+597 FRGFNYLNVDVTS
-610 FGADGDVTVHLWST
+610 FGADRDVTVNLLHTADADGVLNDS
-624 TDDNGIL
+624 N
-631 QNESE
+631 
-636 TSTNKVLVS
+636 VLVS
-645 ASSRTSVQLG
+645 TSSLSRVTLG
-655 TVDKGGQGKILLT
+655 DVGNNGKDKILLPDSGT
-668 SDVISSI
+668 GSANVVSSI
-675 FAIDGPRNIGLQFV
+675 FAIDDQRNIGLEFV
-689 LPEIDSV
+689 MPGIDSV
-696 TDANLPF
+696 EGDNLPF
-703 VADFFSYGFTDDGNS
+703 VADFFSYGFSDDGNS

-724 NQIIRIELEET
+724 NQIIRLELEES

-760 TYDGVVSLAD
+760 TYDGVTSLGD
-770 DEVSFVAIEDLTDED
+770 NDGSFVAIEDLTDED

-799 ETQIS
+799 ATQIS

-825 ADTVMITLTDVDLN
+825 ADTVMITLTDADLN
-839 TDSALVDV
+839 ASSTLVDV
-847 FTVVTSPADDDARDA
+847 FTVVTTAGDSARDA
-862 VGSAGLAATNKG
+862 VGSAGLPDKNKG
-874 GAAFSFG
+874 NVPFSFG
-881 PLGRLADVT
+881 ALGRLADVT
-890 FNDEIWTS
+890 FNDERWTTSANDS
-898 GNSATC
+898 GADSACAT
-904 RAEQNIRD
+904 AQGIRD
-912 TGLGATGFTLRETG
+912 TGLGKTGFTLRETG

-943 PAGSDAPASVTGT
+943 PANATSFESVTGT

-970 EIIEVGASAGVRAN
+970 EIIEVGDSAGVRAN

-996 VPWAAYQDGAGY
+996 VPWAGFNPSPNAGY
-1008 SGGTPGTASVF
+1008 SGNTPGTASVF

-1024 VVGSSIDSASKTLGD
+1024 AITDGSITTAADTLGA

-1059 EDRIAQNTAAGVGPL
+1059 EDRIAQNTTAGVGPL
-1074 KVTVSRGADRVTLG
+1074 KVTVSRGAERVTLG
-1088 YAGGPD
+1088 YAGGSD
-1094 ASDGRLDVGDDGIP
+1094 VSTIDGRIDVGDNGITSGP
-1108 TMQGGADDNRDTA
+1108 NMQDDDRTTA
-1121 INESLRAVRQLGPI
+1121 VNESLQAVRQLGPI

-1143 IFELDLAINFNDGPA
+1143 IFELDLEIEFNHGPS
-1158 SRTCPTNDNPNMEG
+1158 SRTCPTSENTAMEIDAPQG
-1172 EGDSPERSLLG
+1172 
-1183 PSENYCILQ
+1183 ENYCILQ

-1265 DSTSGTL
+1265 DSASGTL
-1272 GLAQELGGVTF
+1272 GLGNPIGG

-1397 RVATRTDD
+1397 RTATRSDD

-1429 FLYDADGDDSG
+1429 FPYDADGDDSG

-1456 GPTDGYL
+1456 GPTDGFL

-1509 VVRIVDPDM
+1509 VVRVVDPDM
-1518 NLNPES
+1518 NLNPEA

-1578 TVTARY
+1578 TVTSRY
-1584 FDYTLP
+1584 FDNTLP
-1590 APDDRGDRES
+1590 APDDRGDRKA

-1645 TLTSGQDED
+1645 TLTSGQDAD